1 MSLNVPSR
9 EEILQHIS
17 EAQKRGWP
25 TDPVGEAF
33 FEASVVSL
41 WLEEFERAWKTY
53 LCLAAYELSKE
64 VSKTLGELKSKE
76 DLIREK
82 GLEAELKA
90 AEEAVKKALVFWSTG
105 DEVNSHKLAKEAES
119 HIKKIM
125 DVLLKEDE
133 KAIEELKSKAKAL
146 IAEIRQLEI
155 PVVLELDD
163 DLKPIEEKIKEA
175 ETLLEHK
182 KIEDAKAKYEE
193 IVKDLE
199 KLKEDAEKKRKEIL
213 IGAGLAGGVATL
225 GLLYAYK
232 AGKLKAPELA
242 IPKLPFGE
250 KEGDE

>member
-1 MSLNVPSR
+1 M
-9 EEILQHIS
+9 
-17 EAQKRGWP
+17 
-25 TDPVGEAF
+25 
-33 FEASVVSL
+33 
-41 WLEEFERAWKTY
+41 
-53 LCLAAYELSKE
+53 
-64 VSKTLGELKSKE
+64 
-76 DLIREK
+76 IREK

-133 KAIEELKSKAKAL
+133 KVIEELKSKAKAL

-232 AGKLKAPELA
+232 TGKLKAPELA

-250 KEGDE
+250 KEGEE